1 MLSGPRIGTESGMYN
16 VGLVPKKG
24 CTNDIDG
31 IVPASSTDT
40 LSRAQSSWFCSLP
53 ASLLARRD
61 TPLTT
66 SMKACV
72 SDFPQAHG
80 LYK

>member
-1 MLSGPRIGTESGMYN
+1 MSSGPQIGTSGMYN

-31 IVPASSTDT
+31 IASTGSTDM
-40 LSRAQSSWFCSLP
+40 LPRARSSWFCPLP

-66 SMKACV
+66 SLKACV
-72 SDFPQAHG
+72 SDFPQAHVS
-80 LYK
+80 YK